1 MGNRKTKQPKPPKWI
16 FVSSEHY
23 YSEYP
28 WNAETRIV
36 PCARFS
42 RRCLPF
48 AIIVLLGRLGRD
60 GLLGSLL
67 RLLRLGGLGLGALV
81 TRVVERSKEVSGRL
95 KNTG

>member
-1 MGNRKTKQPKPPKWI
+1 MGNRKTKQPKPQKWVC
-16 FVSSEHY
+16 VSSEHH
-23 YSEYP
+23 
-28 WNAETRIV
+28 ALDI
-36 PCARFS
+36 S

-67 RLLRLGGLGLGALV
+67 RLLGLGGLGLGALV

-95 KNTG
+95 ENTG